1 MTSILTRPELGLN
14 NLQLR
19 SRAIANT
26 NAQTF
31 ALLKP
36 KIVHIKNIENNL
48 KMKSKCQKNPKLRV
62 GKSISGSG

>member
-36 KIVHIKNIENNL
+36 KIVHIKNIENL